1 MTVQLFPFTNLKL
14 VFFNIQKIKSDKN
27 KSKGLAKRTN
37 LSNERFEKVVRP
49 KPLEME
55 TYIAFSDIIVLNMK
69 HSIF

>member
-1 MTVQLFPFTNLKL
+1 M
-14 VFFNIQKIKSDKN
+14 ISDKN

-49 KPLEME
+49 KPLEMD
-55 TYIAFSDIIVLNMK
+55 TYIAFSDLGVLNMK